1 MRSLCENLLDFSTT
15 SFELFNLERSRRDM
29 KNQKIVDTEI
39 ALDVLLLFI
48 DLFFS
53 YIFILSLKNSG
64 WFFL

>member
-15 SFELFNLERSRRDM
+15 SILFELFNLERNRRDM

-39 ALDVLLLFI
+39 ALDVPLLFI

-64 WFFL
+64 